1 MNRLQG
7 INIDLL
13 KSKVVLIV
21 TGIVIV
27 LLLVWWFAWMTP
39 EANKLS
45 TVQQQI
51 AQDNTT
57 VTSLSMELIQL
68 KAEAKLVRHELPYLK
83 MVTAAIPPTE
93 DPPGIVDSLN
103 TLANKTGCDLLSV
116 TPANFPSPSGT
127 AGLSVISVTFS
138 VTGSHKNIFAF
149 LKNFYS
155 MTRLMTID
163 NVSLAPGGT
172 TPNILDVSD
181 NQPYSMSVSATAYTT
196 AA

>member
-7 INIDLL
+7 INFDLL
-13 KSKVVLIV
+13 KSKVVLIT

-39 EANKLS
+39 EASKLA

-51 AQDNTT
+51 TADNTT
-57 VTSLSMELIQL
+57 ATQLNMELILL
-68 KAEAKLVRHELPYLK
+68 KAEKKLVLRELPYLK
-83 MVTAAIPPTE
+83 KVTTAIPPAE

-116 TPANFPSPSGT
+116 TPSNVPSPS
-127 AGLSVISVTFS
+127 S
-138 VTGSHKNIFAF
+138 VTGLSLISVSFAVTGVHKNLFAF
-149 LKNFYS
+149 LKGFYS
-155 MTRLMTID
+155 MTRLMTIN
-163 NVSLAPGGT
+163 NVSFAPGGT
-172 TPNILDVSD
+172 TPNILAVGDG
-181 NQPYSMSVSATAYTT
+181 QPYSMSVSATAYTT

>member
-7 INIDLL
+7 VNISLL

-127 AGLSVISVTFS
+127 AGLSVISVAFS

-149 LKNFYS
+149 LKNFYL
-155 MTRLMTID
+155 MTRLMTIS

-172 TPNILDVSD
+172 TPNILDVGD

>member
-7 INIDLL
+7 VNIGLL

-21 TGIVIV
+21 TAIVIV

-127 AGLSVISVTFS
+127 AGLSVISVAFS

-149 LKNFYS
+149 LKNFYL
-155 MTRLMTID
+155 MTRLMTIS

-172 TPNILDVSD
+172 TPNILDVGD

>member
-1 MNRLQG
+1 M
-7 INIDLL
+7 
-13 KSKVVLIV
+13 
-21 TGIVIV
+21 
-27 LLLVWWFAWMTP
+27 
-39 EANKLS
+39 
-45 TVQQQI
+45 
-51 AQDNTT
+51 
-57 VTSLSMELIQL
+57 
-68 KAEAKLVRHELPYLK
+68 
-83 MVTAAIPPTE
+83 
-93 DPPGIVDSLN
+93 
-103 TLANKTGCDLLSV
+103 

-155 MTRLMTID
+155 MTRLMTIG

-181 NQPYSMSVSATAYTT
+181 NQPYSMSVNATAYTT

>member
-7 INIDLL
+7 VNIGLL

-149 LKNFYS
+149 LKNFYL
-155 MTRLMTID
+155 MTRLMTIS

-172 TPNILDVSD
+172 TPNILDVGD

>member
-7 INIDLL
+7 VNIGLL

-21 TGIVIV
+21 TAIVIV
-27 LLLVWWFAWMTP
+27 LLLIWWFAWMTP

-127 AGLSVISVTFS
+127 AGLSVISVAFS

-149 LKNFYS
+149 LKNFYL
-155 MTRLMTID
+155 MTRLMTIS

-172 TPNILDVSD
+172 TPNILDVGD

>member
-7 INIDLL
+7 INFDLL
-13 KSKVVLIV
+13 KSKVVLIT

-27 LLLVWWFAWMTP
+27 LLIVWWFAWMTP
-39 EANKLS
+39 EASKLA

-51 AQDNTT
+51 TADNTT
-57 VTSLSMELIQL
+57 ATQLNMELILL
-68 KAEAKLVRHELPYLK
+68 KAESKLVLRELPYLK
-83 MVTAAIPPTE
+83 KVTAAIPPTE

-116 TPANFPSPSGT
+116 TPSNFPSPSSVT
-127 AGLSVISVTFS
+127 GLSVIPVTFS
-138 VTGSHKNIFAF
+138 LTGVHKNLFAF
-149 LKNFYS
+149 LKNFYA

-163 NVSLAPGGT
+163 SVSLAPGGT
-172 TPNILDVSD
+172 TPNILAVGDG
-181 NQPYSMSVSATAYTT
+181 QPYSMSVSATAYTT

>member
-21 TGIVIV
+21 TGVVIV

-68 KAEAKLVRHELPYLK
+68 KAEQKLVQHELPYLK
-83 MVTAAIPPTE
+83 KVTAAIPPTE

-103 TLANKTGCDLLSV
+103 ALANKTGCDLLSV

-127 AGLSVISVTFS
+127 AGLSVISV
-138 VTGSHKNIFAF
+138 A
-149 LKNFYS
+149 
-155 MTRLMTID
+155 
-163 NVSLAPGGT
+163 
-172 TPNILDVSD
+172 
-181 NQPYSMSVSATAYTT
+181 
-196 AA
+196 